1 MPPFDVTP
9 ESLTDAARMLWSVA
23 GTATHAAGHL
33 RAAGAGVDG
42 AAGSPDAD
50 AAFAGMVSAWSGA
63 LSRMGDSLSGFER
76 NTEVAAELYQHAD
89 ATAMPSAPPPP
100 RPPSKNQP
108 PIDPKYLA

>member
-1 MPPFDVTP
+1 MPPIEVTP

-23 GTATHAAGHL
+23 GTVTHAAGQL
-33 RAAGAGVDG
+33 RAAGSGVEG

-50 AAFAGMVSAWSGA
+50 AAFAGLVSAWTGA
-63 LSRMGDSLSGFER
+63 LRRLGESLTGFER

-100 RPPSKNQP
+100 PPSKNQP
-108 PIDPKYLA
+108 PVDPRLVA